1 MTRLTSSKSEESF
14 LRINYY
20 LTWIFQELEEAFAKE
35 QLHPADLKASVER
48 YLNRLLDPVRKTFE
62 TPEMKKLIAAA
73 YPPPVKVKPG
83 QQAQVKT
90 RRLIWS
96 CLISRI

>member
-1 MTRLTSSKSEESF
+1 
-14 LRINYY
+14 
-20 LTWIFQELEEAFAKE
+20 LEEAFAKE

-90 RRLIWS
+90 RRLI
-96 CLISRI
+96 